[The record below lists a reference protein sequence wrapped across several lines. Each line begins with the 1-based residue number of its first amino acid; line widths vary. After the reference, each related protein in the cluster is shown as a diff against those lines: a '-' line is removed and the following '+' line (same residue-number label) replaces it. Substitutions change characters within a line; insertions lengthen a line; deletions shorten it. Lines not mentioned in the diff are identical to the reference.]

1 MRSILS
7 ISLPADKKKE
17 IEERA
22 KKANKTTS
30 SYIIHV
36 MELEKSLI
44 SEDELVEMAIKA
56 ERDYKAGKAKKL
68 ESLKDLMN

>member
-1 MRSILS
+1 LS
-7 ISLPADKKKE
+7 ISLSTEKKKE

-36 MELEKSLI
+36 VELGKSLI
-44 SEDELVEMAIKA
+44 SEDELLKMA
-56 ERDYKAGKAKKL
+56 RKAKKDHK
-68 ESLKDLMN
+68 SGKTKKLKTLANLT